1 VDAYERESVSPE
13 KYSGVLG
20 GKRVAKTALPQGL
33 SAEARRL
40 FRETIAQYQ
49 IDDAPSLVLLG
60 NACRALDRLR
70 EAEGQVKAEGAVYAD
85 RFGQPKAHP
94 AAARVDAENLTLQR
108 SLRELGI
115 NLAPL
120 PSQSRPPEGI

>member
-1 VDAYERESVSPE
+1 MIKSSPIP
-13 KYSGVLG
+13 K
-20 GKRVAKTALPQGL
+20 GL
-33 SAEARRL
+33 SRQAQKL
-40 FRETIAQYQ
+40 FRETREQFG

-70 EAEGQVKAEGAVYAD
+70 IAENIVRKEGVVYRD
-85 RFGQPKAHP
+85 RWGQPKGHP

-120 PSQSRPPEGI
+120 PSDGGPPAGI

>member
-1 VDAYERESVSPE
+1 
-13 KYSGVLG
+13 
-20 GKRVAKTALPQGL
+20 VAKTAIPKGL
-33 SAEARRL
+33 SVEARKL
-40 FRETIAQYQ
+40 YRETIDQYQ

-70 EAEGQVKAEGAVYAD
+70 VAEALIKENGGSVYSD
-85 RFGQPKAHP
+85 RFGQPKQHP

-120 PSQSRPPEGI
+120 PSQTRPPEGI

>member
-1 VDAYERESVSPE
+1 MSTAKSP
-13 KYSGVLG
+13 V
-20 GKRVAKTALPQGL
+20 GL
-33 SAEARRL
+33 SDEAQRL
-40 FRETIAQYQ
+40 FRETVEQYS

-70 EAEGQVKAEGAVYAD
+70 IAEAIVKKEGSVYLD
-85 RFGQPKAHP
+85 RFKQPKAHP

-115 NLAPL
+115 NLAPV
-120 PSQSRPPEGI
+120 PSISRPPEGI

>member
-1 VDAYERESVSPE
+1 VRKNFGIPGKIFGFRETSVR
-13 KYSGVLG
+13 KV
-20 GKRVAKTALPQGL
+20 ALPKGL
-33 SAEARRL
+33 STEARRL
-40 FRETIAQYQ
+40 FRETLEQYQ

-70 EAEGQVKAEGAVYAD
+70 NAEAKVKAEGAVYSD

-115 NLAPL
+115 NLSPL
-120 PSQSRPPEGI
+120 PSQARPPEGI

>member
-1 VDAYERESVSPE
+1 MATPRAP
-13 KYSGVLG
+13 
-20 GKRVAKTALPQGL
+20 AGL
-33 SAEARRL
+33 SAEALKL
-40 FRETIAQYQ
+40 FRETREQYS

-70 EAEGQVKAEGAVYAD
+70 LAEAIVKKEGSVYSD

-120 PSQSRPPEGI
+120 PSSSRPPGGL